1 MDIQL
6 IELLNATICQ
16 RTLSEY
22 ATETDW
28 QRCYDMALRH
38 GVLAMTFP
46 VMSTLPKEQ
55 RPSFTLWSKWLAYNQ
70 SIARQSYYK
79 KKIVEKIGSW
89 LAAEGLSTTILKG
102 FSLSALYPNPF
113 LREFSDIDIFSGGNF
128 KAVNACFARQG
139 VKVESVDGHH
149 AYLKVDGVS
158 LEHHFAFHNTKVE
171 NGLEGPEDTLQQ
183 LVVQAPKPTAI
194 AGIYFPNPL
203 FTAMF
208 VGWHAYE
215 HFLQEK
221 IQIRHVVDW
230 FLSLRQL
237 SESEAKTLNELK
249 CGTHW
254 GLFADVMTSISM
266 RKLNLPSE
274 WLPFKDLDST
284 DKIAPEL
291 VHRVWNDILNSPNI
305 PRSGN
310 STICRILIANR
321 ILKNSWKFKEYSN
334 LSSIQLL
341 MKEFVGH
348 FKIPNSK
355 TDAKL

>member
-6 IELLNATICQ
+6 IGLINATLCQ
-16 RTLSEY
+16 RALSEY
-22 ATETDW
+22 MTETDW
-28 QRCYDMALRH
+28 QRCYDLALRQ
-38 GVLAMTFP
+38 GVLALTFP
-46 VMSTLPKEQ
+46 VTSTLPKEQ

-89 LAAEGLSTTILKG
+89 LTAEGLSTTIIKG

-113 LREFSDIDIFSGGNF
+113 LREFSDIDIFSGENF
-128 KAVNACFARQG
+128 NAVNACFAMHG

-158 LEHHFAFHNTKVE
+158 VEHHFAFHNTKVE
-171 NGLEGPEDTLQQ
+171 SGLEEPEDTLQQ
-183 LVVQAPKPTAI
+183 LVSQAPKPTAI

-221 IQIRHVVDW
+221 IQIRHVIDW

-237 SESEAKTLNELK
+237 SEPEAKTLNDMK
-249 CGTHW
+249 SGTHW
-254 GLFADVMTSISM
+254 GLFADVMTSISL
-266 RKLNLPSE
+266 RKLNLPAE
-274 WLPFKDLDST
+274 WLPIKNLDST
-284 DKIAPEL
+284 DKVEPEQ
-291 VHRVWNDILNSPNI
+291 VQRVWNDILNAPHI
-305 PRSGN
+305 PQCVN
-310 STICRILIANR
+310 STIRRILIANR
-321 ILKNSWKFKEYSN
+321 ILKNSWKFKKFSN

-341 MKEFVGH
+341 LKEFVGH
-348 FKIPNSK
+348 FKTLKPTLNYEQ
-355 TDAKL
+355 

>member
-6 IELLNATICQ
+6 IGPINATLCQ
-16 RTLSEY
+16 RALSEY
-22 ATETDW
+22 MTESDW
-28 QRCYDMALRH
+28 QRCYDLALRQ
-38 GVLAMTFP
+38 GVLALTFP
-46 VMSTLPKEQ
+46 VTSTLPKEQ
-55 RPSFTLWSKWLAYNQ
+55 RPSFVLWSKWMAYNQ
-70 SIARQSYYK
+70 SVTRQSQYK
-79 KKIVEKIGSW
+79 KNTVEKIGSW
-89 LAAEGLSTTILKG
+89 LTAEGLSTTIIKG

-128 KAVNACFARQG
+128 KAVNACFARHG

-158 LEHHFAFHNTKVE
+158 VEHHFAFHNTKVE

-221 IQIRHVVDW
+221 IQIRHVIDW

-237 SESEAKTLNELK
+237 SEPEAKTLNDLK
-249 CGTHW
+249 CSTHW
-254 GLFADVMTSISM
+254 GLFADVMTSISLY
-266 RKLNLPSE
+266 KLNLPSE
-274 WLPFKDLDST
+274 WLPINDLDST

-291 VHRVWNDILNSPNI
+291 VHRVWNDILNSPNL
-305 PRSGN
+305 PRCGN
-310 STICRILIANR
+310 STIRRILIANR
-321 ILKNSWKFKEYSN
+321 ILKNSWKFKEYSD
-334 LSSIQLL
+334 LTSRQLL

-348 FKIPNSK
+348 FKTLNSK
-355 TDAKL
+355 TNTKL